1 MQVLLALALSV
12 VAVATSWLLKWIK
25 AKIQLVSAE
34 NSASRR
40 VDEVRKEIG
49 LLREQMLKEGNAQLA
64 SDREL
69 LEEEIREHKEELKKM
84 EAQLS
89 QRTFL
94 LQERVSS
101 LEKIRTTVSNRE
113 KRISEY
119 ENKMN
124 SMKEQ
129 FRKKL
134 EDISGSTRGALKE
147 QLIQTMAN
155 EEKRDAQHIINRAEE
170 EAQRVAETRAREII
184 VSAIQRLALPQM
196 IEHSPTTLDP
206 PSPENIEN
214 LLSREGRYIRML
226 ENRLEVELG
235 VEDSE
240 EAINLSSPDPINREI
255 ARATLDRLFR
265 EGRINPQKID
275 DTVRQIKREAHET
288 MRREADSV
296 VHDLG
301 LNKMSR
307 EATEAVGRLLYRY
320 SYGQN
325 NLYHSKEVALLAA
338 MIARDLKCDTEIA
351 KRGGLLHDIGKGFA
365 LDGKAHV
372 ELGVELAE
380 KWGEDPLVVNAI
392 ASHHDDTEQ
401 SCSESVIV
409 QIADAISGAR
419 PGARRETISDY
430 LERVENL
437 ERIAEEFEGVDKAFA
452 IYAGRELRVV
462 ANSDKVDDESAAI
475 LASGIAKKIEDNL
488 KYPGKIKVTVIREM
502 KTSSYTH

>member
-1 MQVLLALALSV
+1 MQVLLALAL
-12 VAVATSWLLKWIK
+12 AAAGIATGWLLKWIK

-34 NSASRR
+34 NSASRK
-40 VDEVRKEIG
+40 VDEVREETE
-49 LLREQMLKEGNAQLA
+49 LLREQMMAEGNAQLVD
-64 SDREL
+64 DREL
-69 LEEEIREHKEELKKM
+69 LDEEIRERSEELKNM
-84 EAQLS
+84 EAQLN
-89 QRTFL
+89 QRTSL
-94 LQERVSS
+94 VQERESS
-101 LEKIRTTVSNRE
+101 LEKMRTAVSNRQ

-119 ENKMN
+119 ETTM
-124 SMKEQ
+124 SSIKEQ

-134 EDISGSTRGALKE
+134 EDISGSTREVLKE
-147 QLIQTMAN
+147 QLIQNMAN
-155 EEKRDAQHIINRAEE
+155 EEKRNAQHIISRAEE
-170 EAQRVAETRAREII
+170 EIQRVAETRAREII
-184 VSAIQRLALPQM
+184 VSAMQRLALPQM
-196 IEHSPTTLDP
+196 IEHSPTNLES

-226 ENRLEVELG
+226 ESRLNVELS

-240 EAINLSSPDPINREI
+240 EALNLSSPDPINREM

-265 EGRINPQKID
+265 EGRMNPQKIEE
-275 DTVRQIKREAHET
+275 TVRQIKREVHET
-288 MRREADSV
+288 MRSEANSV

-301 LNKMSR
+301 LKKLHR
-307 EATEAVGRLLYRY
+307 EEIEAVGRLLYRY

-338 MIARDLKCDTEIA
+338 MIARDLNCDAAIA

-392 ASHHDDTEQ
+392 ASHHDDAEQ

-462 ANSDKVDDESAAI
+462 ANSDKVDDESAVT
-475 LASGIAKKIEDNL
+475 LASGIAKKIEENL

-502 KTSSYTH
+502 KASSYTH